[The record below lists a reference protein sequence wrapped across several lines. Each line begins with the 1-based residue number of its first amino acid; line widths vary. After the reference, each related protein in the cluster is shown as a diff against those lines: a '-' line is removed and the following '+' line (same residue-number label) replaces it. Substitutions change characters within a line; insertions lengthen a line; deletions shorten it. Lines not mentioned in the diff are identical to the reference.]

1 MNETQSK
8 ERTTTKRKKKTA
20 DDSLFLDSVTVKVLD
35 KGAVVIIRY
44 KNTAI
49 GEACLYTYKR
59 IGVDSIGNEWRV
71 GQVVEKEIKK
81 EATRRKKLGLEV

>member
-8 ERTTTKRKKKTA
+8 ERTTTKRKKETA

-44 KNTAI
+44 KN
-49 GEACLYTYKR
+49 R
-59 IGVDSIGNEWRV
+59 NV
-71 GQVVEKEIKK
+71 
-81 EATRRKKLGLEV
+81 LE